1 MDVLTDAPVVLNC
14 LELTAWIEE
23 AASLLELP
31 ISLDVCAAPAWLDEV
46 DVLPGLPCWL
56 DDSGRPAS
64 PDGPEVPA
72 ISLELIVCSDDIAD
86 NDRPNELEAPPALLE
101 FVIGVLD
108 SETEDEAGP
117 RAPAELV
124 ELTEPEDAWAKEPNP
139 TLPDTEVLKPRGG
152 RIELLVEPM
161 KDEVVERLR
170 TTEVE
175 GFVE

>member
-1 MDVLTDAPVVLNC
+1 
-14 LELTAWIEE
+14 
-23 AASLLELP
+23 LLELP

-46 DVLPGLPCWL
+46 DVLPGLPGWL
-56 DDSGRPAS
+56 DDGGRPAS

-86 NDRPNELEAPPALLE
+86 NDRSNELAATPALLE
-101 FVIGVLD
+101 LVIGVLD

-124 ELTEPEDAWAKEPNP
+124 ELIEPEDVWAKEPGP
-139 TLPDTEVLKPRGG
+139 TLPDTEALKPRGG

-161 KDEVVERLR
+161 KDEVVARLR
-170 TTEVE
+170 TTAVE